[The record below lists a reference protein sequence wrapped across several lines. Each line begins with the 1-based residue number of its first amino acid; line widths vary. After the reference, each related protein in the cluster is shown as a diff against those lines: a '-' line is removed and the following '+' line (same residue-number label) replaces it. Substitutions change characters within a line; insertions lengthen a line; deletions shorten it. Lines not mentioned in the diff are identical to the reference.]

1 MRDDTVRDEER
12 PLSGMKESS
21 SALNSPRM
29 LNSPRCGSINS
40 SGGGSFDFM
49 DQNFDDALLNA
60 GAFFG
65 APLSPNNEFLNF
77 HTTDS

>member
-12 PLSGMKESS
+12 PLSGMKESN

>member
-12 PLSGMKESS
+12 PLSGMKE